1 MADNQLK
8 KLTDDPLIIK
18 ALLDNSLDT
27 ITLIDQQGLIA
38 YQSPSCKDLTG
49 FMPSELVNTPV
60 ADFIHPDNLEL
71 VTSVLADVLS
81 GPSATVIL
89 MVKFKSKQEVW
100 VDIEVV
106 TRHISID
113 GFVGAICNSRRTT
126 EKLRMLSELRSTNHV
141 LLKTF
146 ESSQIML
153 SISHLASG
161 KFTHVNP
168 AWVQALG
175 FSSEQA
181 LGSTADILGIWGSEE
196 NRDNVIRLLTS
207 KGFLRNHE
215 VTLYRRDGKALSTII
230 NAEILDVDGDH
241 HILFSARDITENLK
255 IENQLRQSMKME
267 ALGQMTGSV
276 AHDFNNLLNVV
287 QSGTELLADLIPE
300 QSGASDIQNSVQRA
314 IDRGVALTHQLL
326 AFSRRQH
333 LQPQSIDISQRVDTM
348 MPLLVTTMGDNVEIA
363 LTKDPAQWSCEV
375 DPTQLE
381 TAVINLALNA
391 RDAMPRGGQLTIE
404 LVNVLDGT
412 IPSSLMRGDY
422 VSIRLTDNGAGMT
435 PAHVD
440 QAFEPFFT
448 TKEIGKG
455 TGLGLSMVFGFIRQS
470 GGHVDL
476 HSEQGTGTT
485 VTLMLPR
492 STKVSATRQS
502 RSQTSLPRGNGE
514 HILLLEDDQD
524 LRALTQRILKNLQ
537 YEVFEASNEAEVTCL
552 LAQDIH
558 FDLMVSDVLLPGPL
572 KGPQIAQKVLQQQ
585 SHLKIMFISGYI
597 EGSSEIE
604 IPDVMASSFLAKPF
618 SQKALAEAVAKLLSQ
633 GTV

>member
-1 MADNQLK
+1 VADNQPT

-27 ITLIDQQGLIA
+27 ITLIDRQGLMA
-38 YQSPSCKDLTG
+38 YQSPSCEDLTG
-49 FMPSELVNTPV
+49 FMPSELLNTPV
-60 ADFIHPDNLEL
+60 ADFIHPDNLEA

-81 GPSATVIL
+81 GPSATVVLIIK
-89 MVKFKSKQEVW
+89 VKSKQDLW

-106 TRHISID
+106 TRHFSTD

-126 EKLRMLSELRSTNHV
+126 EKLRMLSELRSTNQV

-146 ESSQIML
+146 EASQIML
-153 SISHLASG
+153 SISHLATG

-181 LGSTADILGIWGSEE
+181 LGSTADTLGIWGSEE
-196 NRDNVIRLLTS
+196 NRANIIRSLTS

-215 VTLYRRDGKALSTII
+215 ATLYRRDGKALSTIF

-300 QSGASDIQNSVQRA
+300 QSGASDIQSSVQRA

-348 MPLLVTTMGDNVEIA
+348 TPLLATTMGDNVEIA
-363 LTKDPAQWSCEV
+363 LTKDRALWSCEV
-375 DPTQLE
+375 DPTQFE

-391 RDAMPRGGQLTIE
+391 RDAMPQGGQLTIE
-404 LVNVLDGT
+404 LGNVLDGT
-412 IPSSLMRGDY
+412 MPNSPMHGDY
-422 VSIRLTDNGAGMT
+422 VFISLTDNGAGMT

-448 TKEIGKG
+448 TKETGKG

-470 GGHVDL
+470 GGHIDL

-492 STKVSATRQS
+492 STKISATSQS

-524 LRALTQRILKNLQ
+524 LRALTQRILKNLK
-537 YEVFEASNEAEVTCL
+537 YEVFEASNEAEVASL

-558 FDLMVSDVLLPGPL
+558 FDLMVSDVLLPGQL

-585 SHLKIMFISGYI
+585 PHLKIMFISGYV